1 MACIALLVACIGLVP
16 RIRGA
21 AEIMQPEVR
30 CTDQHGDKNQQIQ
43 INIMVKELDATSWCA
58 ESSSAQAGIPLDKA
72 RPTANQI
79 TNPSAASNTQTVDKM
94 ATMSDQTPVSLLGA
108 LATGANELEPVG
120 LFPWPFKSPDVE
132 YVFQAQFVSAASCL
146 CLCSPVFLSSAY
158 LSPPLCSDNLPL
170 RLGLCVRTQCHK
182 SKYFNTRY
190 L

>member
-1 MACIALLVACIGLVP
+1 MQPVTTQPSAW
-16 RIRGA
+16 RA
-21 AEIMQPEVR
+21 AEIMEPEP
-30 CTDQHGDKNQQIQ
+30 TLTYQIK
-43 INIMVKELDATSWCA
+43 IDVGIKELEQSPPNPVAHR
-58 ESSSAQAGIPLDKA
+58 SSSEAGKANPLNGA
-72 RPTANQI
+72 RPTMGISKPTPPALRE
-79 TNPSAASNTQTVDKM
+79 TVDKM